1 MTKGSKGSKI
11 LRECVLNITF
21 IYHLKQIF
29 CLEQQALQH
38 SLQDEEW
45 ENGQE
50 ILNRTIGSIYSKKN
64 CKDQNLHDFIWAAG
78 AWKLKEPDIGKQILV
93 VIPGPST
100 EVVDSPAPVAT
111 LEPQAASLRC
121 IIHGGTQWC
130 WAMVMK
136 GKRKV
141 VISRPQLADWKPK
154 CDVVVIVANFLV
166 YTYFLTSTWKIFI
179 ETLHGTAKF

>member
-11 LRECVLNITF
+11 LRECVSNITF
-21 IYHLKQIF
+21 IYPLKQIF
-29 CLEQQALQH
+29 YLKQQALQH
-38 SLQDEEW
+38 SLRDEEW

-50 ILNRTIGSIYSKKN
+50 NLDPTIGSIYSKNN
-64 CKDQNLHDFIWAAG
+64 CTDQNLDEFIWATG
-78 AWKLKEPDIGKQILV
+78 AWRSKELDIGKQTLV

-100 EVVDSPAPVAT
+100 ELVGSPAPVAT
-111 LEPQAASLRC
+111 LEPQAASLCR
-121 IIHGGTQWC
+121 IICGGTRRC

-154 CDVVVIVANFLV
+154 CDVIVIVANFLV
-166 YTYFLTSTWKIFI
+166 
-179 ETLHGTAKF
+179 